1 MLAPRTL
8 PEVQATAMEVRA
20 LGRQALTIKVEVS
33 ERQKMDTSKRRHHL
47 KTIVT
52 GAAGFIGSH
61 LVKRLLN
68 EGREVV
74 IADDFSRG
82 RAQNLLDL
90 GIQADLRP
98 IDLRDYKQALEVM
111 QGAESVFHLAARV
124 GSVEFLHGTHMA
136 ELLALQ
142 TNLVIDANVFR
153 ACLEK
158 GVQRLVYASSVSVY
172 PIDRQQSYDAIFR
185 EDDMPYINPEGGY
198 GWAKLL
204 GEIELQWMPGLDIG
218 IARIFSIY
226 GEGEEPDEN
235 AHVVPAL
242 LCKAILYPQEEF
254 RVWGDGNQTRDI
266 LYVSDAVEALLGLE
280 KRASCPPV
288 VVNIGSGHALA
299 VKALVD
305 KIKEIS
311 GKSIEPVYDP
321 TRPVGPLSRTADISR
336 AEAILQWEPKIPP
349 EDGLRQT
356 FRWIARRLEALA
368 ISTRSGEAESATRAA
383 SQDVKRD

>member
-1 MLAPRTL
+1 
-8 PEVQATAMEVRA
+8 
-20 LGRQALTIKVEVS
+20 
-33 ERQKMDTSKRRHHL
+33 L
-47 KTIVT
+47 KTVVT
-52 GAAGFIGSH
+52 GGAGFIGSH
-61 LVKRLLN
+61 LVKRLLD

-90 GIQADLRP
+90 GIQAELRP

-111 QGAESVFHLAARV
+111 EGAESVFHLAARV
-124 GSVEFLHGTHMA
+124 GSVEFLHGTDMA

-153 ACLEK
+153 ACLERE
-158 GVQRLVYASSVSVY
+158 VQRLVYASSVSVY
-172 PIDRQQSYDAIFR
+172 PIDCQQSYDVVLK
-185 EDDMPYINPEGGY
+185 EDDLRYIKPEGGY

-204 GEIELQWMPGLDIG
+204 GEIELQWMRGLDIG
-218 IARIFSIY
+218 IARIFNIY

-266 LYVSDAVEALLGLE
+266 LYVSDAVEALLALE
-280 KRASCPPV
+280 KRASYPPV
-288 VVNIGSGHALA
+288 VVNIGSGHALP

-305 KIKEIS
+305 KIMEIS

-356 FRWIARRLEALA
+356 FRWIAGRLEALA
-368 ISTRSGEAESATRAA
+368 ISTRSGEAESVTRAA